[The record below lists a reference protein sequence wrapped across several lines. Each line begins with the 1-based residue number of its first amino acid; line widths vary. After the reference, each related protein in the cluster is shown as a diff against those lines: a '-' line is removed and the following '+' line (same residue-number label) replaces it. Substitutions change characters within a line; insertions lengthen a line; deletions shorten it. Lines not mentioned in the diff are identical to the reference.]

1 MNFASL
7 FNLAA
12 PDLIVILMI
21 VLLLFGAKK
30 LPNLPR
36 RIGEAIHRF
45 TEARRRGMS
54 GETKLE
60 KVDEN
65 PMTVFNRLL
74 IPIAIVIFLL
84 ACGIWVFGQSD

>member
-12 PDLIVILMI
+12 PDLIVILMV

-36 RIGEAIHRF
+36 GIGEAIHRF
-45 TEARRRGMS
+45 TEARRRWMS
-54 GETKLE
+54 GETELE

-65 PMTVFNRLL
+65 PMAVFNRLL